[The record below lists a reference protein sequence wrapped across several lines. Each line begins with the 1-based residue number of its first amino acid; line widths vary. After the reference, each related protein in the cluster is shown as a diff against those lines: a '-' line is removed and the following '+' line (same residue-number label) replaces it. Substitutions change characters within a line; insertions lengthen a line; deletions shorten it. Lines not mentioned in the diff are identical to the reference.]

1 MKNIKALIIAAACM
15 GGLSLYSCKDNPTDE
30 MIESNRQLKVV
41 SVTGTTFEAAGG
53 ENTITVDHPIAS
65 AYANVDWATIKTDK
79 GSNSVLVTAASND
92 SKQSRH
98 ATVVVKSSPRDS
110 VIVNID
116 QYGFVFSTSL
126 PQTLLLS
133 DKAQVQTYDMEVD
146 APPTVT
152 STADWL
158 KATVNDDELSL
169 EATENATGHPRH
181 ATVTITTSNG
191 STYTSSVT
199 QAEFNTDIAG
209 EYYLLDGDSLAA
221 GNVYGTMV
229 DLREDKTGA
238 KELYFPQLALSMSVT
253 WNDASSTLT
262 IAGGTPMGPFAL
274 GKSTYYLFADLIAT
288 DDYVYW
294 DNSVT
299 YTAKIAYDEKDET
312 TMGEFKDDGTIDAN
326 TQVNGLS
333 IDAFKANE
341 VSGDNYAGGLLQF
354 GNPILIKADDEESG
368 AKSLAKSLRRSAK
381 AFRKAPLKLTR
392 RGLIK

>member
-1 MKNIKALIIAAACM
+1 MKNIKGLIIAVACM
-15 GGLSLYSCKDNPTDE
+15 GGLSLYSCKDNPDDDT
-30 MIESNRQLKVV
+30 IQSQSKLKVV
-41 SVTGTTFEAAGG
+41 SVTSTTFKAAGG
-53 ENTITVDHPIAS
+53 EDTLTVDKPITS
-65 AYANVDWATIKTDK
+65 AYANVDWATVKIDK
-79 GSNSVLVTAASND
+79 ATNSVFVAAASNN

-98 ATVVVKSSPRDS
+98 TTVVVKSNPTDS
-110 VIVNID
+110 VIVDFD
-116 QYGFVFSTSL
+116 QHGFVFSTTL

-133 DKAQVQTYDMEVD
+133 DKAQTLTYDMDVD
-146 APPTVT
+146 VPPTVT

-158 KATVNDDELSL
+158 KATVDGDKLSL
-169 EATENATGHPRH
+169 EATENATGHPRY

-199 QAEFNTDIAG
+199 QADFNTDIAG
-209 EYYLLDGDSLAA
+209 EYYLLDGDSLAV
-221 GNVYGTMV
+221 GITYGTMV
-229 DLREDKTGA
+229 DFRENKSGA

-274 GKSTYYLFADLIAT
+274 GKATYYLFADLTAT
-288 DDYVYW
+288 DNYVYW

-299 YTAKIAYDEKDET
+299 YSARIAYSEKSGA
-312 TMGEFKDDGTIDAN
+312 TMGQFKDDGTIDAN

-341 VSGDNYAGGLLQF
+341 VSGDNYAGGLLSF
-354 GNPILIKADDEESG
+354 GNPVLIKADEESG

-381 AFRKAPLKLTR
+381 VFRKAPLKLTR